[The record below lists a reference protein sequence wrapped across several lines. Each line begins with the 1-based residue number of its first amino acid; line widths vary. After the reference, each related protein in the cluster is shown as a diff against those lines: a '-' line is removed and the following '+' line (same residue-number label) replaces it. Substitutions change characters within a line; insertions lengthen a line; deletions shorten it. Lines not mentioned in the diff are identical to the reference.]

1 MSEQECACESAEI
14 STSPELPTWCTNC
27 GEQLTEEQLT
37 EYYDVAQM
45 VSISLIKECNTT
57 TDDDELEVEKAEVG
71 E

>member
-1 MSEQECACESAEI
+1 MSERECACDFADI

-45 VSISLIKECNTT
+45 VSISLIKEYNTT
-57 TDDDELEVEKAEVG
+57 TDDDEIVVEKAEVG